1 MIKRYSQTRD
11 DDDGGV
17 IVLMTGVVDV
27 VGAFTG
33 ATEDDVAAR
42 TCELVEVFATT
53 GAAEVDVA

>member
-1 MIKRYSQTRD
+1 M
-11 DDDGGV
+11 
-17 IVLMTGVVDV
+17 MTGVVDV